1 MHPEFFHRYKRV
13 TMAFFLSCVVPVI
26 EQGRSPAAVA
36 ARCNGSTR
44 WSIKRWTQG
53 FCAGNIRQKAL
64 CFYGST
70 YAIDSNP
77 GRFLIDHFRKMG
89 QGDAVKGV
97 IVGLLILW
105 DRFLKPL
112 Y

>member
-13 TMAFFLSCVVPVI
+13 TFGFFLSCVIPVI

-36 ARCNGSTR
+36 AQRNGSTR
-44 WSIKRWTQG
+44 WSIKRWAQG
-53 FCAGNIRQKAL
+53 FCGGNIREKAL

-70 YAIDSNP
+70 YAIDSDP
-77 GRFLIDHFRKMG
+77 GRFLIDYFRKEG
-89 QGDAVKGV
+89 LGDAVKGAIAGV
-97 IVGLLILW
+97 LRLW
-105 DRFLKPL
+105 ERFLKPL